1 MSVHLDWNFVV
12 FLSFLGDS
20 RLNVFLSL
28 RHLVEWSQVVGSVFA
43 LTEIWTLFIGNTIS
57 VAAGRGE
64 AFICIIALVRK
75 F

>member
-1 MSVHLDWNFVV
+1 MSIHLDWNFIVV
-12 FLSFLGDS
+12 LSFFGDS
-20 RLNVFLSL
+20 RLNVLLSL

-43 LTEIWTLFIGNTIS
+43 LTEIWTLFMNNTIA